1 MTAFASPA
9 APGAPSSSRWHS
21 PPARHWGS
29 LLFGAVGLANDQYAR
44 PVADTEIASTAV
56 LADCRGFVGTIA
68 RIVLLDGSIRCNEA
82 FPYGFASPISTSVY
96 YPADIAASD
105 AKLPVIT
112 FVGGILSNAGNYH
125 ELMKL
130 WASHGFIVVISS
142 DFINSFPL
150 MHALGILEVAKLDRD
165 PASALHGRADFSRT
179 LVAGHSAGGQAT
191 LQSASLS
198 AQALQL
204 IEPRLKLVGALPIE
218 PGPWPSV
225 PR

>member
-1 MTAFASPA
+1 MPWLRRDHRQDRPA
-9 APGAPSSSRWHS
+9 GRLDP
-21 PPARHWGS
+21 
-29 LLFGAVGLANDQYAR
+29 LQ
-44 PVADTEIASTAV
+44 
-56 LADCRGFVGTIA
+56 RG
-68 RIVLLDGSIRCNEA
+68 

-150 MHALGILEVAKLDRD
+150 MHALGILEVAKLDKD
-165 PASALHGRADFSRT
+165 PASALHGRADFPDPGRRA
-179 LVAGHSAGGQAT
+179 LRRRPGRCRAP
-191 LQSASLS
+191 ASLHKPCNS
-198 AQALQL
+198 SNH
-204 IEPRLKLVGALPIE
+204 G
-218 PGPWPSV
+218 
-225 PR
+225 

>member
-1 MTAFASPA
+1 M
-9 APGAPSSSRWHS
+9 
-21 PPARHWGS
+21 
-29 LLFGAVGLANDQYAR
+29 
-44 PVADTEIASTAV
+44 

-165 PASALHGRADFSRT
+165 PGSALHDRADFSRT

-218 PGPWPSV
+218 PGPLAIGSTVKTRPCC
-225 PR
+225 

>member
-1 MTAFASPA
+1 M
-9 APGAPSSSRWHS
+9 
-21 PPARHWGS
+21 
-29 LLFGAVGLANDQYAR
+29 
-44 PVADTEIASTAV
+44 

-165 PASALHGRADFSRT
+165 PASALHGRADFPGRWSPGTPPAARPRCR
-179 LVAGHSAGGQAT
+179 AP
-191 LQSASLS
+191 ASLHKPCNS
-198 AQALQL
+198 SSH
-204 IEPRLKLVGALPIE
+204 G
-218 PGPWPSV
+218 
-225 PR
+225 